1 MADDQASDPQRP
13 SQDAVDEVAAQKRA
27 AALAAA
33 AFVEDGMRVGL
44 GTGTTAAYLFP
55 ALAER
60 DLRGIRCVAS
70 SPATDHAARELGLP
84 VTTLDEVGGVL
95 DIAIDGAD
103 QIDPNGWLIKGR
115 GGAHAREKILAAA
128 AQRFVVIA
136 SAEKRVSALGPPV
149 PLEIM
154 RFGVAYALAA
164 LVPARLREAAPSP
177 DDNLIAD
184 YFGPVDDPERLAA
197 TMSRTPGIVAHGLF
211 EPALVSDV
219 LIGTPDGVEHG
230 TISAS

>member
-1 MADDQASDPQRP
+1 MADDQGSARNV
-13 SQDAVDEVAAQKRA
+13 SQDATDEVEAQKRA

-33 AFVEDGMRVGL
+33 TLVEDGMRVGL

-60 DLRGIRCVAS
+60 DLDGIRCVAS
-70 SPATDHAARELGLP
+70 SPATDRAARELGLP
-84 VTTLDEVGGVL
+84 LTTLDEVGGLL

-103 QIDPNGWLIKGR
+103 QIDPDGWLIKGR

-128 AQRFVVIA
+128 AERFVVIV
-136 SAEKRVSALGPPV
+136 SAEKPVTALEPPV

-154 RFGVAYALAA
+154 RFGVAYALTA
-164 LVPARLREAAPSP
+164 LAPARLRDAPPSP

-184 YFGPVDDPERLAA
+184 YFGPVDDAERLAA
-197 TMSRTPGIVAHGLF
+197 RMSRTPAVVAHGLF
-211 EPALVSDV
+211 EPGLVSDV
-219 LIGTPDGVEHG
+219 LIGTPEGVEHR
-230 TISAS
+230 TISAV